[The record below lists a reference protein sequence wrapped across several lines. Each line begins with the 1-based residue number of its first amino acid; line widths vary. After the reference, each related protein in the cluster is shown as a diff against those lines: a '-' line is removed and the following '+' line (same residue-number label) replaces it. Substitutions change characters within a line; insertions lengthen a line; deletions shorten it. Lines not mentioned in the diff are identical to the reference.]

1 MKLHLL
7 QILLQQES
15 LLMLHSFF
23 LYVQEPPLLT
33 DRTTQQKTLTDGDRN
48 GHYFDF
54 FFLSLWPHDGLLLT
68 E

>member
-33 DRTTQQKTLTDGDRN
+33 GQDD
-48 GHYFDF
+48 
-54 FFLSLWPHDGLLLT
+54 PT
-68 E
+68 ENTGRW